1 MRVGFLNTHIPT
13 SIYYLI
19 LKRMALGSDK
29 AYNICDPKQQTNLI
43 PRNSFLVLI
52 PFEHFYFLCIL

>member
-1 MRVGFLNTHIPT
+1 
-13 SIYYLI
+13 
-19 LKRMALGSDK
+19 MALGSDK